1 MIIQARAAPRAE
13 SSQLK
18 EKMKEEREEKEK
30 KKGRGKKISIT
41 LRALN
46 STTQPTVFLR

>member
-1 MIIQARAAPRAE
+1 
-13 SSQLK
+13 
-18 EKMKEEREEKEK
+18 MKEEREEKEK

-41 LRALN
+41 LRAPLN